1 MRGPVTNYIS
11 YISTRLLQSTG
22 MVSPRALS
30 TSTKNVWFLVLP
42 LWCLV
47 HAEKPATCQEN
58 PLHYV
63 TQFRISAFPH
73 KKGCCL
79 LRSQHPGVAKGNGIQ
94 VFRPN
99 KHPDSAPG
107 TGCLNEPITA
117 QRANAIPDK
126 GESDGYSQSKGP
138 VQLCMRPLFVFVC
151 CSRFTTI

>member
-1 MRGPVTNYIS
+1 MRLAICSSSSWHLVWRFGKTIVKGSWSAGGGSRFAFHTDPSLIS
-11 YISTRLLQSTG
+11 KAAVLLMNRSTTG
-22 MVSPRALS
+22 GSSPACKR
-30 TSTKNVWFLVLP
+30 TSNGT
-42 LWCLV
+42 
-47 HAEKPATCQEN
+47 
-58 PLHYV
+58 
-63 TQFRISAFPH
+63 
-73 KKGCCL
+73 
-79 LRSQHPGVAKGNGIQ
+79 AKGNGIQ

-99 KHPDSAPG
+99 KHPDSAPD